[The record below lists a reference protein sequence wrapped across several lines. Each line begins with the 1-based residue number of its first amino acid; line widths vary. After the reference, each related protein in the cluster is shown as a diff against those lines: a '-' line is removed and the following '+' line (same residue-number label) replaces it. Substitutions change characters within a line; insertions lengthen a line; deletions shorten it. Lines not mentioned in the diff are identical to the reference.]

1 MVRFRSAAAF
11 MAALVLLFSGACAE
25 DGVSYSMEMEDI
37 SIEELIP
44 GIASDDD
51 VTFAGAA
58 EDPAEDG
65 VFIEVDDAVEGWLPL
80 FGANAR
86 GDFVGMPTCWPSD
99 ARSDPVGEG
108 ENIIRLDIDLLLQ
121 KKTFAEVKQIAG
133 RAGRYGNGVNNRS
146 KGRQL
151 GLCYVTISHDAGGF
165 QAECFHRL

>member
-65 VFIEVDDAVEGWLPL
+65 VFTPSWGSPWDHDLGSSYWTTPMDITDTEAVWNMLMEPITVVDIGKVDGL
-80 FGANAR
+80 
-86 GDFVGMPTCWPSD
+86 
-99 ARSDPVGEG
+99 
-108 ENIIRLDIDLLLQ
+108 
-121 KKTFAEVKQIAG
+121 
-133 RAGRYGNGVNNRS
+133 NRS
-146 KGRQL
+146 QL
-151 GLCYVTISHDAGGF
+151 TKQNLYMYG
-165 QAECFHRL
+165 